1 MVELWMKR
9 TGDVRMLKLIE
20 ENERKRR
27 RINGSNRGNR
37 KLKIIGLLFKSLKIS
52 NFFLH
57 EIGWKYYKKL
67 SKKNWKERKLRKEGE
82 LKGDWRTTIGDWVKE
97 LNQKRCFIKLDS
109 FHIYVF
115 HKIFDSLTEKVFQ
128 IQGFCFV
135 LGWVWKQL

>member
-1 MVELWMKR
+1 MKR

-82 LKGDWRTTIGDWVKE
+82 LKGD
-97 LNQKRCFIKLDS
+97 
-109 FHIYVF
+109 
-115 HKIFDSLTEKVFQ
+115 
-128 IQGFCFV
+128 
-135 LGWVWKQL
+135 